1 MNLINGDSLQVLK
14 DFESNSIDA
23 VVSDPPYGLSQI
35 TTKQFANCML
45 KWCTDDDSYM
55 PSSKGFMGK
64 SWDSFVP
71 PPSLW
76 KEVFRILKPGGHALI
91 FAGSRT
97 QDLMGLSLR
106 LAGFEMRDVIQ
117 WIYGEGFPK
126 SLNIG
131 KAIDKIQGTERK
143 VIGKDKNFGATKK
156 EKGKTTYGDYEG
168 SWDITKG
175 ESQWE
180 GYGTALK
187 PAYEPA
193 LLVRKPV
200 QGSIAQNV
208 LDHGVGGINIDG
220 CRVDI
225 KNGRFPSN
233 VIIDEYIKNDMKKY
247 GIKSNGSVPKS
258 SKYNSPFMFSFIG
271 HGKRSK
277 DHYPS
282 KGYVSRYFYCAKASR
297 EEREEGL
304 NGDKDIIN
312 IHPTVK
318 PIDLMQY
325 LCRLIT
331 PPNGVVLDPFM
342 GSGSTGIGAVKE
354 GFNFIGIEREKEYF
368 EIAKAR
374 IRYWS
379 NINLTYDSNE
389 EKIKDEQLNIFG

>member
-131 KAIDKIQGTERK
+131 KAIDKIQGNERK
-143 VIGKDKNFGATKK
+143 NLGRNPNSRENAKK
-156 EKGKTTYGDYEG
+156 EKSLYALGTSGKTGF
-168 SWDITKG
+168 ITKG

-208 LDHGVGGINIDG
+208 LDHGVGGLNIDG
-220 CRVDI
+220 CRIETNEILGRLKGGFGNAMVGANNYSNFNSI
-225 KNGRFPSN
+225 GITKEGGRFPSN
-233 VIIDEYIKNDMKKY
+233 VILNEETENTEW
-247 GIKSNGSVPKS
+247 
-258 SKYNSPFMFSFIG
+258 
-271 HGKRSK
+271 KRF
-277 DHYPS
+277 
-282 KGYVSRYFYCAKASR
+282 FYCAKASR

-304 NGDKDIIN
+304 NGNQDRIN

>member
-1 MNLINGDSLQVLK
+1 MKVLK
-14 DFESNSIDA
+14 DLPSESIDS
-23 VVSDPPYGLSQI
+23 VVTDPPYGLSQI
-35 TTKQFANCML
+35 STKQFNECMI
-45 KWCTDDDSYM
+45 KWCTDDRSYM
-55 PSSKGFMGK
+55 PKSKGFMGN

-76 KEVFRILKPGGHALI
+76 DEVYRVLKPGGHALV

-126 SLNIG
+126 SLDIG
-131 KAIDKIQGTERK
+131 KAIDKIQGNERK
-143 VIGKDKNFGATKK
+143 VIGKDKNFGASKK

-168 SWDITKG
+168 SWNITKG

-220 CRVDI
+220 CRIGEFEKSAFKQVFPNY
-225 KNGRFPSN
+225 KNNIYGKGLGGGEWNQNVLGRWPSN
-233 VIIDEYIKNDMKKY
+233 VILNEETENTGWK
-247 GIKSNGSVPKS
+247 
-258 SKYNSPFMFSFIG
+258 
-271 HGKRSK
+271 
-277 DHYPS
+277 
-282 KGYVSRYFYCAKASR
+282 RYFYCAKASR

-304 NGDKDIIN
+304 KNFDKIIAGVGALSDGGRSKLKRSN

-318 PIDLMQY
+318 PIDLMRY

-331 PPNGVVLDPFM
+331 PPNGTILEPFM

-354 GFNFIGIEREKEYF
+354 GFNFIGIEREEEYF

-374 IRYWS
+374 IEYWS
-379 NINLTYDSNE
+379 NIDLTYDSNE
-389 EKIKDEQLNIFG
+389 EKIKDEQLNLFG